1 MRAMLIKSNQ
11 TSLSWKSKISIPRY
25 IAIGKF
31 SFKKVFLKIGIMKFE
46 LIMEQSAC
54 FSIPCLF

>member
-1 MRAMLIKSNQ
+1 MIAMLMKSNQ

-31 SFKKVFLKIGIMKFE
+31 SFMKVFLKIGIVKFE
-46 LIMEQSAC
+46 LIFEQSA
-54 FSIPCLF
+54 